1 TCTGDLT
8 LFPAL
13 EDAARAAD
21 FGMQIIKASVDAVG
35 VRDPANWIRLRRSA
49 DDIDVPFVV
58 LNFSTGTEH
67 PDALVTMDAGD
78 INDASQPRVL
88 RFSEGAVR
96 VTQRIDQNTSTTM
109 ICDQAA
115 PDDDV
120 VVTIE
125 PPSP

>member
-1 TCTGDLT
+1 
-8 LFPAL
+8 
-13 EDAARAAD
+13 
-21 FGMQIIKASVDAVG
+21 MI
-35 VRDPANWIRLRRSA
+35 
-49 DDIDVPFVV
+49 
-58 LNFSTGTEH
+58 
-67 PDALVTMDAGD
+67 AGD

-88 RFSEGAVR
+88 SFSEGAVR

-115 PDDDV
+115 LDDV